1 MVDTPDA
8 VRRDI
13 ERTRKRMSSTLSQL
27 ERKVNV
33 MQMVRDH
40 PWSALGI
47 ALGAGVV
54 LARSGTDAK
63 AATETMGL
71 TRSAG
76 TRVGALLD
84 DVVARL
90 VHGLQEVVEA
100 QIDNFVEDLK
110 ETIRENAPAT
120 RRSAAAHMAD

>member
-1 MVDTPDA
+1 MVNTPDA

-13 ERTRKRMSSTLSQL
+13 KMTRERMSSTLSQL

-40 PWSALGI
+40 PWSSLGI

-63 AATETMGL
+63 AATATMGL

-76 TRVGALLD
+76 TRVGGLLD

-90 VHGLQEVVEA
+90 VHGLQGVVEA

-110 ETIRENAPAT
+110 DAVRNSGPAT
-120 RRSAAAHMAD
+120 RRGAAAHVGD